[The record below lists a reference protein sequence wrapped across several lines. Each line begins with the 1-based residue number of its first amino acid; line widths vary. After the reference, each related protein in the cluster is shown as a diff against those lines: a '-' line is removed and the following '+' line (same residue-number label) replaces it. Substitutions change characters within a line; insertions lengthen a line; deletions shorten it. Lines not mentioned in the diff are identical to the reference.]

1 MTSPFYFHP
10 FRFSLLIISV
20 ILDVV
25 RENMP
30 HLFRPL
36 IPAIPHLLYPM
47 KRVRKVSRVCLSP
60 KDFFRA
66 RVNVCFVESLR
77 VKSEKNAISINIC
90 IKVTPNQTLNV
101 LMYLQKIYNK
111 LGSHPPPSHV
121 ASIYSVLSIALGRI
135 LAVCRPHQYREMQVQ
150 SNQRL
155 LL

>member
-1 MTSPFYFHP
+1 
-10 FRFSLLIISV
+10 
-20 ILDVV
+20 
-25 RENMP
+25 MP

-111 LGSHPPPSHV
+111 LGSRPPSLV
-121 ASIYSVLSIALGRI
+121 ASIYIVLSIALERF